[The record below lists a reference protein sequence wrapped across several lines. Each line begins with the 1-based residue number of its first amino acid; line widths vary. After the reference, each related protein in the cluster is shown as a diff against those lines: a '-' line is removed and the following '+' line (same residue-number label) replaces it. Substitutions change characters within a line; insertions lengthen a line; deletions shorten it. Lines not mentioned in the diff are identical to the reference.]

1 MPVSRELFKG
11 AGLHVE
17 GTRAAASAA
26 AAGCREQPVLLEWA
40 GLHVGEG
47 AWAADVWERAQLW
60 YDASDAVV
68 YARQEWTGYV
78 ETEVQSA
85 SACARES

>member
-1 MPVSRELFKG
+1 MPVSLELLKW

-17 GTRAAASAA
+17 GTRAAAAA

-40 GLHVGEG
+40 GLHVEEG
-47 AWAADVWERAQLW
+47 AWAAVVWERAQLW